1 MRSVMRTYHFLLT
14 QTAVFIHIS
23 HIQARIKCLSTSHPY
38 PIPSTSHLIPSI
50 SHSHP
55 IHIPSTSHLYPIP
68 STSPPYPIHIPSISH
83 PIHIL
88 FASHPIH
95 ISSHLILHGPSNV
108 PLYTGSRGEF
118 DLIGTWAVWVMEKRC
133 SAMRRHSG
141 WMELNPSFLIEAI
154 ILFRG
159 CPIFTRLSRPL
170 GLGLGRTR
178 SARARALSPSD
189 ADRENISTFI
199 FFPFCLFFWVFFPEE
214 GDHFI
219 IRIYSLSE
227 KKSLR
232 DFSPFRFHIWGKS
245 RGKTSFIRNANIR
258 EL

>member
-1 MRSVMRTYHFLLT
+1 
-14 QTAVFIHIS
+14 
-23 HIQARIKCLSTSHPY
+23 
-38 PIPSTSHLIPSI
+38 
-50 SHSHP
+50 
-55 IHIPSTSHLYPIP
+55 
-68 STSPPYPIHIPSISH
+68 
-83 PIHIL
+83 
-88 FASHPIH
+88 
-95 ISSHLILHGPSNV
+95 
-108 PLYTGSRGEF
+108 
-118 DLIGTWAVWVMEKRC
+118 MEKRC

-159 CPIFTRLSRPL
+159 CPIFTRLSLPL

-232 DFSPFRFHIWGKS
+232 DFPPFAFTFGENLEEKHHLFETQ
-245 RGKTSFIRNANIR
+245 TSASCNSSLISSFS
-258 EL
+258 